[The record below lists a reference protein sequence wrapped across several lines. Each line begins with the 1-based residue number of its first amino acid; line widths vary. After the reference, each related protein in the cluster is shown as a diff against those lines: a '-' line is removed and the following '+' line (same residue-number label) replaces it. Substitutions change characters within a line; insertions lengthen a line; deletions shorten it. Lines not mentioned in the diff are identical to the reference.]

1 MSLKFGD
8 SQQSDYLR
16 PTIRKRKAF
25 PTDSLMLN
33 VLIVDDEPLALDVLE
48 TYINQMPELQL
59 VKRCSNALEA
69 NEALKIHSVE
79 LMFLDIQMPQ
89 LTGIDFVKTL
99 TKPPMVIFTT
109 AYPNYAIQGFDLNA
123 LDYLLKPISLERFMK
138 AVNKALEQADLIN
151 RENHSASQAQDGMDF
166 FFVKADKKLVK
177 VNFADIIYIEG
188 LKDYVIIR
196 LLHGRVI
203 TLQTMKSLEDKL
215 PFGRFKRIHRSYI
228 VAMDKITAIE
238 GNMVEVLEKDKP
250 KLLPIGKN
258 YRDELLELI
267 DKNRL

>member
-1 MSLKFGD
+1 
-8 SQQSDYLR
+8 
-16 PTIRKRKAF
+16 
-25 PTDSLMLN
+25 MLN

-48 TYINQMPELQL
+48 TYIGQMPELQL

-69 NEALKIHSVE
+69 NEALKSNNID

-99 TKPPMVIFTT
+99 TKPPMIVFTT

-123 LDYLLKPISLERFMK
+123 LDYLLKPISLERFVK
-138 AVNKALEQADLIN
+138 AVNKAVEHSELAQRDGHPAHHHSNEEQ
-151 RENHSASQAQDGMDF
+151 DF

-177 VNFADIIYIEG
+177 VNFDDIIYIEG

-196 LLHGRVI
+196 LIHGRVI
-203 TLQTMKSLEDKL
+203 TLQTMKSLEDRL
-215 PFGRFKRIHRSYI
+215 PQGRFKRIHRSYI

-238 GNMVEVLEKDKP
+238 GNMVEVQEKDKP

-258 YRDELLELI
+258 YRDDLLVMIE
-267 DKNRL
+267 KNRL

>member
-1 MSLKFGD
+1 
-8 SQQSDYLR
+8 
-16 PTIRKRKAF
+16 
-25 PTDSLMLN
+25 MLN

-48 TYINQMPELQL
+48 TYIEKMPELHL

-69 NEALKIHSVE
+69 NDALKSHGNID

-99 TKPPMVIFTT
+99 TKPPMIIFTT

-138 AVNKALEQADLIN
+138 AVNKAVEQAGLVA
-151 RENHSASQAQDGMDF
+151 REQAPVPAASHSSDSLDF

-177 VNFADIIYIEG
+177 VNFEDIIYIEG

-196 LLHGRVI
+196 LLNGRVI
-203 TLQTMKSLEDKL
+203 TLQTMKSLEDRL
-215 PFGRFKRIHRSYI
+215 PNGRFKRIHRSYI

-238 GNMVEVLEKDKP
+238 GNMVEVMEKDKP

-258 YRDELLELI
+258 YRDELLVLI
-267 DKNRL
+267 DRNKL